1 MALKNVVTLAAPVQP
16 GQPIDV
22 ARPAEAT
29 GGSATQ
35 VLLKTQALELI
46 RLVLPQGKAVPP
58 HAVRGELTVHCL
70 EGELV
75 LAFDGSACHLGP
87 GQLVLLPAGTE
98 HAIHAA
104 SDASALLTVQIPGGA
119 GERGP
124 ASAPAPAS
132 ANERA

>member
-1 MALKNVVTLAAPVQP
+1 M
-16 GQPIDV
+16 
-22 ARPAEAT
+22 
-29 GGSATQ
+29 GGAATQ

-58 HAVRGELTVHCL
+58 RTVRGELTVHCL

-75 LAFDGSACHLGP
+75 LAFGGAACHLGP

-104 SDASALLTVQIPGGA
+104 SDAAALLTVQVPGGA
-119 GERGP
+119 WQRGP
-124 ASAPAPAS
+124 VSES
-132 ANERA
+132 VSTDQ